1 MLTPR
6 EDSSGAPFFRRF
18 SRRKENVNR
27 PTLGSRKKDS
37 SSVGMTNKVEIMKIL
52 NLRRFENGED

>member
-1 MLTPR
+1 VRIAVELLFLGVLA
-6 EDSSGAPFFRRF
+6 EEKS
-18 SRRKENVNR
+18 VNR